1 MSLSLEEL
9 KRTVALLLGPEEGS
23 RINSLWDERD
33 ALTASRNLLQ
43 AQLAEKQTQLDAKQ
57 VQVQK
62 LKEDKDVLQLK
73 VDELQI
79 KVTEWKVLAAA
90 PEDPSLSAMMQK
102 IGNLKERL
110 REAVDVKDATA
121 EELAAYRSDAEREIA
136 QKNAQLAALSAEFK
150 RTELSARVLH
160 LSALLDERCDKL
172 RGHV

>member
-1 MSLSLEEL
+1 
-9 KRTVALLLGPEEGS
+9 
-23 RINSLWDERD
+23 
-33 ALTASRNLLQ
+33 
-43 AQLAEKQTQLDAKQ
+43 
-57 VQVQK
+57 
-62 LKEDKDVLQLK
+62 
-73 VDELQI
+73 
-79 KVTEWKVLAAA
+79 
-90 PEDPSLSAMMQK
+90 MQK